1 MIINQVKWLVLI
13 TLAIFLSGCFD
24 SNEQTIQVK
33 LSGRTMGVAYHITY
47 VGTAEGSEEL
57 AKSRQLAIDLLLQKV
72 NKQMSTYDKS
82 SELSL
87 FNQSRSLAPFKVSP
101 ATAKVVSE
109 SIRLAQ
115 LTEGKLDVTI
125 GPLVNL
131 WGFGP
136 SMRPEKLPDAQALK
150 KALALVNIDKLSVQG
165 NSLIKSIPELYVDL
179 STTAKGFGVDVV
191 ADYLDEEEV
200 NNYLIEIGGEVRV
213 KGRASDTRDWVIA
226 IEKPVSKHRAI
237 QQLISPKNNGLATA
251 GDYRQYFEDHGKRF
265 SHIIDPH
272 SGMPI
277 DHKLASVTVIHPSCM
292 TADGLST
299 AIMIMGHK
307 EGLAFAKKQ
316 GLAAYL
322 VIKTENGFDTVYT
335 KPFERYLVEMTN

>member
-13 TLAIFLSGCFD
+13 ALAIFLSGCFD
-24 SNEQTIQVK
+24 SSDQTIQVK

-47 VGTAEGSEEL
+47 IGTANGSEEL
-57 AKSRQLAIDLLLQKV
+57 AKSRQLEIDLLLQKV

-87 FNQSRSLAPFKVSP
+87 FNQSRSLAPFKVSS
-101 ATAKVVSE
+101 ATAKVVAE
-109 SIRLAQ
+109 SIRLAE

-136 SMRPEKLPDAQALK
+136 SMRPEKLPDAQSLK
-150 KALALVNIDKLSVQG
+150 KALTLVSIDKLSVQG
-165 NSLIKSIPELYVDL
+165 NSLVKSIPELYVDL

-191 ADYLDEEEV
+191 ADYLDQEEV
-200 NNYLIEIGGEVRV
+200 TDYLVEIGGEVRV
-213 KGRASDTRDWVIA
+213 KGRASETRDWVIA
-226 IEKPVSKHRAI
+226 IEKPISNHRAI

-251 GDYRQYFEDHGKRF
+251 GDYRQYFEDNGKRF
-265 SHIIDPH
+265 SHIIDPDN
-272 SGMPI
+272 GMPI
-277 DHKLASVTVIHPSCM
+277 NHKLASVTVIHPSCM

-299 AIMIMGHK
+299 AIMLMGPEK
-307 EGLAFAKKQ
+307 GLAFAKKQ
-316 GLAAYL
+316 GLPAYL
-322 VIKTENGFDTVYT
+322 VIKTDDGFETVYT
-335 KPFERYLVEMTN
+335 EQFESYLVETTN

>member
-13 TLAIFLSGCFD
+13 ALAIFLSGCFD
-24 SNEQTIQVK
+24 ASDQTIQVK

-47 VGTAEGSEEL
+47 IGTANGSEEL
-57 AKSRQLAIDLLLQKV
+57 AKSRQLEIDLLLQKV

-101 ATAKVVSE
+101 ATAKVVAE
-109 SIRLAQ
+109 SIRLAE

-136 SMRPEKLPDAQALK
+136 SMRPEKLPDAQSLK
-150 KALALVNIDKLSVQG
+150 KALTLVSIDKLSVQG
-165 NSLIKSIPELYVDL
+165 NSLVKSIPELYVDL

-191 ADYLDEEEV
+191 ADYLDQEEV
-200 NNYLIEIGGEVRV
+200 TDYLVEIGGEVRV
-213 KGRASDTRDWVIA
+213 KGRASETRDWVIA
-226 IEKPVSKHRAI
+226 IEKPISNHRAI

-251 GDYRQYFEDHGKRF
+251 GDYRQYFEDNGKRF
-265 SHIIDPH
+265 SHIIDPDN
-272 SGMPI
+272 GMPI
-277 DHKLASVTVIHPSCM
+277 NHKLASVTVIHPSCM

-299 AIMIMGHK
+299 AIMLMGPEK
-307 EGLAFAKKQ
+307 GLAFAKKQ
-316 GLAAYL
+316 GLPAYL
-322 VIKTENGFDTVYT
+322 VIKTDDGFETVYT
-335 KPFERYLVEMTN
+335 EQFESYLVETTN